1 MENRRASPYSPRAPN
16 LLHVLPSRM
25 VGWNDLCTPG
35 PLYAPCKAGG
45 TRPQIGQHAGV
56 SLFNPRIAL
65 SYLGNFL
72 LYSRIQQASAFSVGS
87 FGLVGCEED
96 GATLAGRPRAACL
109 ANIHPRWEALLP
121 HICTRLH
128 ICLLG
133 AQCPNAHICTRLRIL
148 G

>member
-1 MENRRASPYSPRAPN
+1 M
-16 LLHVLPSRM
+16 LHWQGTYLAQ
-25 VGWNDLCTPG
+25 C

-45 TRPQIGQHAGV
+45 TRPQIGQQAGV

-72 LYSRIQQASAFSVGS
+72 LYSRIQQAGAFSVES

-128 ICLLG
+128 LCLLG
-133 AQCPNAHICTRLRIL
+133 AQCPNAPHLYSSPHPRLGYARWPL
-148 G
+148 GKGMARGLHTAS